1 MRKNYVLGGIVAGI
15 AKAVAPSLIGAVLGG
30 GKKGAGASES
40 GGGGNSFVDAYRL
53 TEEGARERGMELRQI
68 RERSS
73 QDNSM
78 GELAS
83 EILGSYLQD
92 VPAKDRESALKEL
105 NKIYIG

>member
-1 MRKNYVLGGIVAGI
+1 MRKKYFLGGIVGGI

-53 TEEGARERGMELRQI
+53 TEEGARERGMELQQI
-68 RERSS
+68 RERS

-83 EILGSYLQD
+83 EILGSYLQG
-92 VPAKDRESALKEL
+92 VPPKDRETAQKEL
-105 NKIYIG
+105 NKFFMG